1 MKKEENSFEEKI
13 ESLENIVSKL
23 EKGDLNLDD
32 SMAKFEEGMKL
43 SKECSKIL
51 EDAEKKITILFNSLA
66 CFPAALLTPAASY
79 ITTNANINAIANI
92 GVPTPI
98 FFPINVASDVTTAE
112 CELGIPPAPN
122 ILLKLNFFVVTR
134 SYNSLNSCIPNHN
147 RIGMYIYLF

>member
-51 EDAEKKITILFNSLA
+51 EDAEKKITILLEQDGKMEEEDFES
-66 CFPAALLTPAASY
+66 T
-79 ITTNANINAIANI
+79 
-92 GVPTPI
+92 
-98 FFPINVASDVTTAE
+98 
-112 CELGIPPAPN
+112 
-122 ILLKLNFFVVTR
+122 LNEFDTQFV
-134 SYNSLNSCIPNHN
+134 YNENC
-147 RIGMYIYLF
+147 

>member
-51 EDAEKKITILFNSLA
+51 EDAEKKITILLEQD
-66 CFPAALLTPAASY
+66 
-79 ITTNANINAIANI
+79 
-92 GVPTPI
+92 G
-98 FFPINVASDVTTAE
+98 
-112 CELGIPPAPN
+112 
-122 ILLKLNFFVVTR
+122 
-134 SYNSLNSCIPNHN
+134 
-147 RIGMYIYLF
+147 

>member
-51 EDAEKKITILFNSLA
+51 EDAEKKITILLEVQMN
-66 CFPAALLTPAASY
+66 
-79 ITTNANINAIANI
+79 TN
-92 GVPTPI
+92 
-98 FFPINVASDVTTAE
+98 
-112 CELGIPPAPN
+112 L
-122 ILLKLNFFVVTR
+122 
-134 SYNSLNSCIPNHN
+134 
-147 RIGMYIYLF
+147 YLFVMRNLKFYRV

>member
-51 EDAEKKITILFNSLA
+51 EDAEK
-66 CFPAALLTPAASY
+66 
-79 ITTNANINAIANI
+79 
-92 GVPTPI
+92 
-98 FFPINVASDVTTAE
+98 
-112 CELGIPPAPN
+112 
-122 ILLKLNFFVVTR
+122 
-134 SYNSLNSCIPNHN
+134 
-147 RIGMYIYLF
+147 